1 MKIASIN
8 RKALLCLFTALS
20 VCLLIPGTVFGQT
33 EKLGIVNY
41 TPPKGWTKTSKENV
55 VAYSVLNRATGGFCV
70 VTVYGATRG
79 TGNPQSDFKR
89 EWDELVVKGLNAEPN
104 PKTETRVREGWT
116 ATAGGA
122 AAELQGTKAVAFLTV
137 LSGFGRTV
145 SILGV
150 FNDEAYTTQFA
161 AFAESIE
168 LDKTAAAVPPPP
180 RAESSPPPT
189 PSTGAASMHASALVR
204 EFETNEVRATQGYVG
219 KRVRLHGTVDSIVI
233 GKDGRVVLTFKS
245 SISTY
250 GNARCL
256 FGKSQS
262 SRVSA
267 LNAHEEATVE
277 GTVRGWQGG
286 YDGAKVFVLL
296 EDCVV
301 P

>member
-1 MKIASIN
+1 MKIASIH
-8 RKALLCLFTALS
+8 RKALICLFTALS
-20 VCLLIPGTVFGQT
+20 VCLLVAGTVYGQT
-33 EKLGIVNY
+33 EKLGIVKY
-41 TPPKGWTKTSKENV
+41 TPPKGWTKTLKENV
-55 VAYSVLNRATGGFCV
+55 VAFSVRDQATGGFCII
-70 VTVYGATRG
+70 TVYGATPG

-89 EWDELVVKGLNAEPN
+89 EWNNLVVKGLNAEPN
-104 PKTETRVREGWT
+104 PKTETQTQEGWT

-122 AAELQGTKAVAFLTV
+122 AAEFQGTRAVAFLTV
-137 LSGFGRTV
+137 ISGFGKIV
-145 SILGV
+145 SVLGV
-150 FNDEAYTTQFA
+150 FNDEAYMTQLA
-161 AFAESIE
+161 AFASSIE
-168 LDKTAAAVPPPP
+168 FDKIAAAVPPP
-180 RAESSPPPT
+180 REESLPPAD
-189 PSTGAASMHASALVR
+189 AAAMHAATLVR

-219 KRVRLHGTVDSIVI
+219 KRMRIHGTVDSIVI
-233 GKDGRVVLTFKS
+233 GKDGRPVLTFKS

-267 LNAHEEATVE
+267 LNAHDEATVE